1 MKTPSVTWHAG
12 AMKTAPNTLE
22 SIEVAIK
29 NNADIVE
36 IDVTFRPDGTP
47 VIIHS
52 SAPAENEGILFED
65 AIKLLSSCNCK
76 VNLDLKSTANLPA
89 VDEIINEYSMMNRV
103 FYTGVFESWVE
114 TVKSNSK
121 IPYYLNYSVSR
132 KESKK
137 EDAAQAVADKAK
149 ALGVI
154 GINANFRKVRKQ
166 FSDVMHKNGLEVS
179 LWTANKKR
187 EMKKVIKANP
197 DNITTKRPD
206 LLTKLLSK

>member
-1 MKTPSVTWHAG
+1 MKIPTVTWHAG
-12 AMKTAPNTLE
+12 AMNTESNTLE

-29 NNADIVE
+29 NNAEIIE

-52 SAPAENEGILFED
+52 ASPDENEGVLFEE
-65 AIKLLSSCNCK
+65 AIKLLAKSNCK
-76 VNLDLKSTANLPA
+76 VNLDLKSTANLQSI
-89 VDEIINEYSMMNRV
+89 DEIINKYSMMNRV

-114 TVKSNSK
+114 TVKSNSE

-132 KESKK
+132 KEAKK
-137 EDAAQAVADKAK
+137 EDSAQAVADKAK

-154 GINANFRKVRKQ
+154 GINANFKKVRKQ

-179 LWTANKKR
+179 LWTANTKR
-187 EMKKVIKANP
+187 EMRKVIKATP

-206 LLTKLLSK
+206 ILNKLLNK